1 MNKLVNEARR
11 QRPRIVVGIS
21 GATGIIY
28 GIRALQM
35 LRELDI
41 ETHLVVSRAGEMT
54 REYETALGRAD
65 LHALA
70 DVVHPLADVGA
81 SIASGSYRTLGMLIA
96 PCSVRTLA
104 EIASGVTTTLLTRAA
119 DVALKERRR
128 LVLMVREAPLHAG
141 HIRNMLTVTECGG
154 IIHPPVPAFYTKP
167 QGIEDIVE
175 HSVARV
181 LDCFG
186 LEVRSLQRW
195 GESSPGSP
203 DNDEAEPAI
212 AGTQNPMAGTDR
224 SFAEAGLPAPS
235 LLRRGGGCAK
245 ASVPQ
250 RRSHFG
256 HDLPAAESDRGARA
270 LVEIDRDAWTFKK
283 ENR

>member
-41 ETHLVVSRAGEMT
+41 ETHLVISRAGEMT
-54 REYETALGRAD
+54 REYETALSRRD
-65 LHALA
+65 LDGLA

-104 EIASGVTTTLLTRAA
+104 ELASGVTTTLLTRAA
-119 DVALKERRR
+119 DVALKERRC
-128 LVLMVREAPLHAG
+128 LVMMVREAPLHG
-141 HIRNMLTVTECGG
+141 VHIRNMLTVTESGG

-167 QGIEDIVE
+167 RSIGDIVD
-175 HSVARV
+175 HSVARAP
-181 LDCFG
+181 DCFG
-186 LEVRSLQRW
+186 LDVGSVSRW
-195 GESSPGSP
+195 REIPPDLP
-203 DNDEAEPAI
+203 DNDEVEPAVC
-212 AGTQNPMAGTDR
+212 GEPN
-224 SFAEAGLPAPS
+224 
-235 LLRRGGGCAK
+235 
-245 ASVPQ
+245 V
-250 RRSHFG
+250 
-256 HDLPAAESDRGARA
+256 
-270 LVEIDRDAWTFKK
+270 DA

>member
-1 MNKLVNEARR
+1 MDEPVTR
-11 QRPRIVVGIS
+11 QRQRIVVGIS

-28 GIRALQM
+28 GIRALQV

-54 REYETALGRAD
+54 REHETALSRSD

-104 EIASGVTTTLLTRAA
+104 ELASGVTTTLLTRAA

-128 LVLMVREAPLHAG
+128 LVLMVREAPLHAV
-141 HIRNMLTVTECGG
+141 HIRNMLTVTESGG

-167 QGIEDIVE
+167 RAIGDIVD
-175 HSVARV
+175 HSVARA

-186 LEVRSLQRW
+186 LEVRSLPRW
-195 GESSPGSP
+195 GESPPDSP
-203 DNDEAEPAI
+203 DDEAEPAVPERR
-212 AGTQNPMAGTDR
+212 TSMPGTDSAR
-224 SFAEAGLPAPS
+224 KRAT
-235 LLRRGGGCAK
+235 
-245 ASVPQ
+245 VPEPPRELVQ
-250 RRSHFG
+250 SGRTMPTLYWSRRSTDTDQNG
-256 HDLPAAESDRGARA
+256 G
-270 LVEIDRDAWTFKK
+270 
-283 ENR
+283 

>member
-1 MNKLVNEARR
+1 MDKLVNECPRRR
-11 QRPRIVVGIS
+11 QRIVVGIS

-35 LRELDI
+35 LRELGI

-54 REYETALGRAD
+54 REYETALSRID

-141 HIRNMLTVTECGG
+141 HIRNLLAVTECGG

-167 QGIEDIVE
+167 QSIGDIVD
-175 HSVARV
+175 HSVARA

-186 LEVRSLQRW
+186 LDVGSVSRW
-195 GESSPGSP
+195 GESPPDLP
-203 DNDEAEPAI
+203 DNDEVEPAVVGEPNVY
-212 AGTQNPMAGTDR
+212 A
-224 SFAEAGLPAPS
+224 
-235 LLRRGGGCAK
+235 
-245 ASVPQ
+245 
-250 RRSHFG
+250 
-256 HDLPAAESDRGARA
+256 
-270 LVEIDRDAWTFKK
+270 
-283 ENR
+283 

>member
-1 MNKLVNEARR
+1 MDDCMSGRTR
-11 QRPRIVVGIS
+11 QRQRIVVGIT

-35 LRELDI
+35 LRELSI

-54 REYETALGRAD
+54 REYETPLSRGD

-70 DVVHPLADVGA
+70 EVVHPLADVGA

-141 HIRNMLTVTECGG
+141 HIRNMLAVTESGG
-154 IIHPPVPAFYTKP
+154 IICPPVPAFYTKP
-167 QGIEDIVE
+167 QRIADIVD
-175 HSVARV
+175 HSVARA

-186 LEVRSLQRW
+186 LEVPSLVRW
-195 GESSPGSP
+195 GESPP
-203 DNDEAEPAI
+203 DPTDYDDAEPA
-212 AGTQNPMAGTDR
+212 
-224 SFAEAGLPAPS
+224 
-235 LLRRGGGCAK
+235 
-245 ASVPQ
+245 V
-250 RRSHFG
+250 
-256 HDLPAAESDRGARA
+256 ARA
-270 LVEIDRDAWTFKK
+270 PNVEMLRGLK
-283 ENR
+283 

>member
-1 MNKLVNEARR
+1 MDDCMSGRTR
-11 QRPRIVVGIS
+11 QRQRIVVGIT

-35 LRELDI
+35 LRELGI

-54 REYETALGRAD
+54 REYETALSRGD

-70 DVVHPLADVGA
+70 EVVHPLADVGA

-141 HIRNMLTVTECGG
+141 HIRNMLAVTESGG
-154 IIHPPVPAFYTKP
+154 IICPPVPAFYTKP
-167 QGIEDIVE
+167 RRIADIVD
-175 HSVARV
+175 HSVARA

-186 LEVRSLQRW
+186 LDVSSISRW
-195 GESSPGSP
+195 GESPPDWP
-203 DNDEAEPAI
+203 DNDDAEPAV
-212 AGTQNPMAGTDR
+212 AGGSN
-224 SFAEAGLPAPS
+224 
-235 LLRRGGGCAK
+235 
-245 ASVPQ
+245 VY
-250 RRSHFG
+250 
-256 HDLPAAESDRGARA
+256 
-270 LVEIDRDAWTFKK
+270 AW
-283 ENR
+283 NG

>member
-1 MNKLVNEARR
+1 MDKLVNEEKR
-11 QRPRIVVGIS
+11 QRQRIVVGIS

-54 REYETALGRAD
+54 REYETPLSRSD

-96 PCSVRTLA
+96 PCSVRTLG
-104 EIASGVTTTLLTRAA
+104 ELASGVTTTLLTRAA
-119 DVALKERRR
+119 DVVLKERRC
-128 LVLMVREAPLHAG
+128 LVMMVREAPLHG
-141 HIRNMLTVTECGG
+141 VHIRNMLTVTESGG

-167 QGIEDIVE
+167 QSIGDIVD
-175 HSVARV
+175 HSVARA

-186 LEVRSLQRW
+186 LDVSSISRW
-195 GESSPGSP
+195 GESPPDLP
-203 DNDEAEPAI
+203 DNDDAEPAV
-212 AGTQNPMAGTDR
+212 AGGSN
-224 SFAEAGLPAPS
+224 
-235 LLRRGGGCAK
+235 
-245 ASVPQ
+245 VY
-250 RRSHFG
+250 
-256 HDLPAAESDRGARA
+256 
-270 LVEIDRDAWTFKK
+270 AW
-283 ENR
+283 NG